1 MPDQPLPPPTAS
13 ATPAVSATPAMPAT
27 AAPEP
32 GAGGRDDFLPF
43 ALPDIGEEEIRAVE
57 ACLRSG
63 WVTTGP
69 VTRRFEAAFRDYL
82 GGEPEAIAVN
92 SATAGLHLALEAAGV
107 KPDDEVIVPTLTF
120 TASAEVIRYLGARP
134 VFVDADPHTLNLDP
148 GAVAAAITDRTRAIV
163 PVHFA
168 GLAADMSAIGRL
180 ARRHGLRVIEDAA
193 HAFPTRHHGRLVGT
207 LDSDIT
213 VFSFYANK
221 TMTTGEGGM
230 VVTRDPRLAERMRC
244 MRLHGISRDAFDRYT
259 SRTPAWYY
267 EVIAAGFKYNLTD
280 IASAIGIEQL
290 RKIDRFQQRRLA
302 LARRYDDALAGLPLV
317 LPAHPA
323 PGSGSTHAWHL
334 YVVRLDRAPRAPGA
348 SAGADDDRAAAGQS
362 GIGRDALIAQLA
374 ERGIGT
380 SVHFIPLHRQ
390 PYWRDSYGLR
400 AHDFPVAEAAFETM
414 LTLPLYTRMRDAD
427 QERVI
432 AALHELLS

>member
-1 MPDQPLPPPTAS
+1 MPDQPLLPPTAS
-13 ATPAVSATPAMPAT
+13 ATPAVSATPPMPAT

-32 GAGGRDDFLPF
+32 GVSGRDDFLPF

-82 GGEPEAIAVN
+82 GGETETIAVN

-168 GLAADMSAIGRL
+168 GLAADMRAIGRL

-259 SRTPAWYY
+259 SRTPSWYY

-334 YVVRLDRAPRAPGA
+334 YVVRLDRAPRAPGG
-348 SAGADDDRAAAGQS
+348 SAGADGDRAAAGQS
-362 GIGRDALIAQLA
+362 GIGRDALIARLA